1 MKKFKGK
8 KRKVIEDNENDNNLM
23 SEESEIEAKEVL
35 DSQFND
41 NENSDQEEY
50 IDESDGNEHVNSE
63 CNDSNDYIEDNGI
76 QNDDNLSEEPIVKK
90 SKLLKKKSKLP
101 TAQELNNLRETEAL
115 FHSSL
120 FRLQV
125 SYNRLL
131 IIKIIQF

>member
-8 KRKVIEDNENDNNLM
+8 KRKVIEDNESDNNLM

-35 DSQFND
+35 DSQFSD
-41 NENSDQEEY
+41 NENSDQQEY
-50 IDESDGNEHVNSE
+50 IDESDGNENMNSE

-90 SKLLKKKSKLP
+90 SKLLNNKKKKSKTP

-131 IIKIIQF
+131 IINI

>member
-1 MKKFKGK
+1 MNKFKGK
-8 KRKVIEDNENDNNLM
+8 KRKPIEDNKSDNNLM
-23 SEESEIEAKEVL
+23 SEESEIEAKEVF
-35 DSQFND
+35 DSEFND
-41 NENSDQEEY
+41 NENSGQEEY
-50 IDESDGNEHVNSE
+50 IDESDGNEDMNSE
-63 CNDSNDYIEDNGI
+63 CNESNDNIEDNDI

-90 SKLLKKKSKLP
+90 SKLLIKNKKSKPP

-131 IIKIIQF
+131 IINI

>member
-1 MKKFKGK
+1 MNKFKGK
-8 KRKVIEDNENDNNLM
+8 KRKPIEDNKSDNNLM
-23 SEESEIEAKEVL
+23 SEESEIEAKEVF
-35 DSQFND
+35 DSEFNC
-41 NENSDQEEY
+41 NENSGQEEY
-50 IDESDGNEHVNSE
+50 IDESDGNEDMNSE
-63 CNDSNDYIEDNGI
+63 CNESNDNIEDNDI

-90 SKLLKKKSKLP
+90 SKLLIKNKKSKPP

-131 IIKIIQF
+131 IINI